1 MLNRNPTEELVPR
14 EPLEAAPAAQL
25 QNLGALGPM
34 EEAPENGAGVS
45 AASETRAVAK
55 YAAPDQKNLSRAFTL
70 DPPAFNLTRLD
81 APTAP
86 RLATKIAKEVF
97 WWAGIL
103 ACNFCWACCC
113 CRNLQ
118 TEVRAILMLTSIET
132 CAAVAYAINLL
143 ITALGTDA
151 EVETSVY
158 YIGTMLIVISSMLW
172 VFVLSSIRFVAPLHP
187 LSPSDP
193 SPVPS
198 ATTPALA
205 RNTLFRMLPCQPREC
220 LRVVRRQPSFGHA
233 LPHACLARHRAVGS
247 ALGRDDILQLD
258 AR

>member
-1 MLNRNPTEELVPR
+1 
-14 EPLEAAPAAQL
+14 
-25 QNLGALGPM
+25 M

-158 YIGTMLIVISSMLW
+158 YIGTMLIVISK
-172 VFVLSSIRFVAPLHP
+172 
-187 LSPSDP
+187 
-193 SPVPS
+193 
-198 ATTPALA
+198 
-205 RNTLFRMLPCQPREC
+205 
-220 LRVVRRQPSFGHA
+220 
-233 LPHACLARHRAVGS
+233 
-247 ALGRDDILQLD
+247 
-258 AR
+258 